1 MTTEYLYDDNAPI
14 DPKNYRA
21 KIGCIN
27 CDTIK
32 LIDIIKGKPVDIWCT
47 EGKIKCSKC
56 ECLETIVSYQA
67 YKAQKAMMNQI
78 MQMAKAED
86 DTENKKM
93 NYYG

>member
-1 MTTEYLYDDNAPI
+1 MTTEYLYDDNTPI

-27 CDTIK
+27 CDTVK

-47 EGKIKCSKC
+47 EGKIKCPKC

-78 MQMAKAED
+78 MQMAKAESD
-86 DTENKKM
+86 VEDKKLSH
-93 NYYG
+93 YG